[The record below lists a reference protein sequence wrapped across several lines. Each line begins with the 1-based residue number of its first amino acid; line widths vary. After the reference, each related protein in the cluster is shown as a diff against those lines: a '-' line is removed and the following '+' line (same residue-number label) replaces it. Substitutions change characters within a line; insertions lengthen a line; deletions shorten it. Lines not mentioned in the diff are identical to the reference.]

1 MLKVRFNGSMM
12 KDIVNIASTLVDNL
26 ELRFN
31 ENKFIVQVVDPPHVV
46 FLELIA
52 EKDKFLI
59 YEVEP
64 VNRTILRDKK
74 SVTVTEDRINI
85 DLDMVRDIIRVAG
98 DANGNI
104 PWIEIRSIESKEK
117 YGFNMEIEV
126 PIPNTTWGNNIIISC
141 KSEAI
146 PYNPYVANIKL
157 PVDVV
162 FEPEHLAR
170 VVKAMESV
178 SDYITI
184 ECRPDGMVE
193 IYSVGDTKT
202 ISFIFGHVEN
212 CPPEASYI
220 SNFPMDYFTNI
231 IRACRC
237 MKMMSMD
244 MGTDLPVVLKG
255 RTQDGLDV
263 QMMLAHRICSN
274 EDD

>member
-1 MLKVRFNGSMM
+1 MLKVRFKGSMM
-12 KDIVNIASTLVDNL
+12 KDIVNIASTLVDNV
-26 ELRFN
+26 ELRFT
-31 ENKFIVQVVDPPHVV
+31 ENKFIVQVVDPPHVA
-46 FLELIA
+46 FMQLIA

-98 DANGNI
+98 DATGNI

-117 YGFNMEIEV
+117 NGFNMEIEV

-141 KSEAI
+141 RSEAI
-146 PYNPYVANIKL
+146 PYNAYVANIKV

-170 VVKAMESV
+170 VVRAMESC
-178 SDYITI
+178 SEAMTI

-202 ISFIFGHVEN
+202 ISFMFGQVEN
-212 CPPEASYI
+212 CPPESLYI
-220 SNFPMDYFTNI
+220 SHFPMDYFKHI
-231 IRACRC
+231 IKACC
-237 MKMMSMD
+237 GMKMMSMGV
-244 MGTDLPVVLKG
+244 GTNMPMVLQG
-255 RTQDGLDV
+255 TTQDGLDV
-263 QMMLAHRICSN
+263 KIMLAHRTCSD